1 MRSLHLKT
9 CTLALAAAL
18 SMPAFSQGSSTN
30 SPSATTAAA
39 DTTTTRRDSDR
50 GFDWGWLG
58 LLGLVGLIGLRRH
71 PDVRQGD
78 TMRSTTAV
86 R

>member
-18 SMPAFSQGSSTN
+18 SLPAFSQGTSTG
-30 SPSATTAAA
+30 SPSATSTTA

-58 LLGLVGLIGLRRH
+58 RAGLLGLRRQA
-71 PDVRQGD
+71 DVRHGD
-78 TMRSTTAV
+78 TMRSTAA